1 MSSLRSA
8 AATTSGENRRV
19 REVVTPWYR
28 SAVARSPKD
37 AINALELSD
46 YTVFMQP
53 ARPAHSMFPRM
64 G

>member
-1 MSSLRSA
+1 MSSLRST
-8 AATTSGENRRV
+8 AATTSGGNRCA

-28 SAVARSPKD
+28 SAVARARSPKD
-37 AINALELSD
+37 AINALELTD

-53 ARPAHSMFPRM
+53 AKA